1 MVETEIATSIFE
13 FSGNHLCLDF
23 ANTLNDRAN
32 TPRELLNEYSDLV
45 MWSQQAG
52 ILAEDHAQQL
62 VEEAKQ
68 KPKEAAEV
76 LQRAITLREAIYRIF
91 EKITENASPSQI
103 DLDILNTAL
112 SKVMDQAYIV
122 KTGDGFAWNWTGKR
136 ERLDRMLLAIAQAAA
151 DLLTSEQL
159 SGVRICASEVC
170 NWLFLDTSK
179 NHSRRWCDMKS
190 CGNRAKARRHYG
202 RKKQSIA

>member
-32 TPRELLNEYSDLV
+32 MPRELLNEYSDLV
-45 MWSQQAG
+45 MWSQEAG
-52 ILAEDHAQQL
+52 ILTRDDTQQL
-62 VEEAKQ
+62 REEAKQ
-68 KPKEAAEV
+68 QPTEAAEV
-76 LQRAITLREAIYRIF
+76 LQQAITLREAIYRIF
-91 EKITENASPSQI
+91 EKIAEDASPGEA
-103 DLDILNTAL
+103 DLDILNMML

-122 KTGDGFAWNWTGKR
+122 KTEDGFAWNWAGKR
-136 ERLDRMLLAIAQAAA
+136 ERLDRMLLAVARAAA

-159 SGVRICASEVC
+159 SGVRICASEDC

-202 RKKQSIA
+202 RKKQSLA